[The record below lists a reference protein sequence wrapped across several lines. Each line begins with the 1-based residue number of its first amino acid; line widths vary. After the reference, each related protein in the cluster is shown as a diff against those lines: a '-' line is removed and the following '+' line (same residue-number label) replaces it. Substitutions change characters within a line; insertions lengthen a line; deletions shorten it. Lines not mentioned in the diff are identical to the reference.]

1 MREIAWTG
9 SRTGGRGGTQLTF
22 GVVVAAVVTDGYT
35 LGGQE
40 KSEKLKKKDEGGEM
54 HRVRKR
60 KGGEEKGGLRNG
72 ERTEGRNKRMKG
84 EKERKKRKSCKRDSP
99 VVLSDHHWYGT
110 VLCQVHTRHPCSFR
124 LGVCLASIGSIGR
137 FGAGLRNKP

>member
-84 EKERKKRKSCKRDSP
+84 EKERKEKEKLQEGLTC
-99 VVLSDHHWYGT
+99 
-110 VLCQVHTRHPCSFR
+110 CS
-124 LGVCLASIGSIGR
+124 
-137 FGAGLRNKP
+137 

>member
-1 MREIAWTG
+1 
-9 SRTGGRGGTQLTF
+9 
-22 GVVVAAVVTDGYT
+22 VVVAAVVMTDGYT

-40 KSEKLKKKDEGGEM
+40 KSENLKKKDEGGEM

-84 EKERKKRKSCKRDSP
+84 EKERKKKGKAARGTSP
-99 VVLSDHHWYGT
+99 VVLSDHHWYRGT
-110 VLCQVHTRHPCSFR
+110 VLCQAHTRHPCGVHFHFGLAYAWRPFAVSVDSE
-124 LGVCLASIGSIGR
+124 LGLEICL
-137 FGAGLRNKP
+137 